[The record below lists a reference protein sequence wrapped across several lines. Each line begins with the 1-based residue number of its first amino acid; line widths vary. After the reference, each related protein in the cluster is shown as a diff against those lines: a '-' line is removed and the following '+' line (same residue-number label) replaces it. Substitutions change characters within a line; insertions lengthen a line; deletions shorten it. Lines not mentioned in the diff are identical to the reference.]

1 MKKQAIFH
9 AAVLAAL
16 LGAAGMAQAQ
26 ATCIPAQPDPSV
38 GGQASTMTPAGVA
51 NPPQRPDNSMP
62 ASRESVKAEARVQN
76 RNNANSMVPKG
87 EATTTVNHQ
96 PNAMPQPTGEMSRA
110 EVSQTGRKVK
120 PQFGQKGERPDVVTN
135 PTDKTGTP
143 K

>member
-1 MKKQAIFH
+1 MKSSTFH
-9 AAVLAAL
+9 ATVLAAL
-16 LGAAGMAQAQ
+16 LGTASMAMAQ
-26 ATCIPAQPDPSV
+26 TTSIPAAPDASV
-38 GGQASTMTPAGVA
+38 GGEASTMTPAGVA

-62 ASRESVKAEARVQN
+62 NSREAVKAEARAQN

-87 EATTTVNHQ
+87 EASTTFNHQ
-96 PNAMPQPTGEMSRA
+96 PNATPQPTGEMSRA

-120 PQFGQKGERPDVVTN
+120 PQFGQKGERPDVATN